1 MACLQQAIF
10 AIDAAYRSISKARE
24 SVDLNREMQRLEILT
39 IEKGASDL
47 LLLNVR
53 EAATFDAR
61 LSELDA
67 LLQYFES
74 QADYRAAMALD
85 VAEFNLNRDPV
96 LRKPIQFPGKDERRF
111 FIKQA
116 GPEQSP

>member
-1 MACLQQAIF
+1 MQIVIKRRFAANKISTEVQQAIV
-10 AIDAAYRSISKARE
+10 AIDAAFRLISKARE
-24 SVDLNREMQRLEILT
+24 SVELNREMQQLEVLT

-61 LSELDA
+61 LAELDA

-85 VAEFNLNRDPV
+85 VAEFNLNQDPV
-96 LRKPIQFPGKDERRF
+96 TGKPITIPGNH
-111 FIKQA
+111 
-116 GPEQSP
+116 